1 MKGLRSWF
9 NEKQLN
15 LLEKLNYH
23 LTDDYDYSDD
33 EIIEIIEAV
42 ENYLMMHGFEKDYV
56 PNDIG
61 YACESILDIFGTKT

>member
-1 MKGLRSWF
+1 MKGLPSWF

-61 YACESILDIFGTKT
+61 NTCESILDIFGTKT

>member
-42 ENYLMMHGFEKDYV
+42 ENYLMMHGFEKVYV

-61 YACESILDIFGTKT
+61 NACESILDIFGTIT

>member
-23 LTDDYDYSDD
+23 LTDDHDYSDD

-56 PNDIG
+56 P
-61 YACESILDIFGTKT
+61 LL

>member
-15 LLEKLNYH
+15 LLEKLNHH

-61 YACESILDIFGTKT
+61 NACESILDIFGTKT

>member
-42 ENYLMMHGFEKDYV
+42 ENYLMMHGFEKRNRWSRKRCDLV
-56 PNDIG
+56 
-61 YACESILDIFGTKT
+61 

>member
-42 ENYLMMHGFEKDYV
+42 ENYLMMHGFEKD
-56 PNDIG
+56 
-61 YACESILDIFGTKT
+61 